1 MNSAQAKSG
10 LPKGGVAMNGRSTDS
25 KQKYCSVCGEPA
37 TDTICQSCKAK
48 IQGEAARRK
57 QQIER
62 EVKTDTNRKQP
73 HIIAEPRRQS
83 EIELKVS
90 RIEG

>member
-1 MNSAQAKSG
+1 
-10 LPKGGVAMNGRSTDS
+10 MNGRSTDS

-62 EVKTDTNRKQP
+62 EVKTDTNRK
-73 HIIAEPRRQS
+73 
-83 EIELKVS
+83 
-90 RIEG
+90 